1 MAAKLEQSVGW
12 FNTRWK
18 VFPGTVEVRTE
29 HGELILGELVEGGIL
44 GNEVGTG
51 LLQLFQPDFS
61 AWGWRRL
68 MAWGMAPAADK
79 VMAAPQ
85 PSESAW

>member
-1 MAAKLEQSVGW
+1 MAAKLEQPVGW

-29 HGELILGELVEGGIL
+29 HSELILGELVEGGIL
-44 GNEVGTG
+44 GNKVGTG
-51 LLQLFQPDFS
+51 LLQLSQPDFS

-68 MAWGMAPAADK
+68 MACGLAPAADK
-79 VMAAPQ
+79 AMAA
-85 PSESAW
+85 SELAW

>member
-1 MAAKLEQSVGW
+1 MSSSKTGAACRLVSIQ
-12 FNTRWK
+12 WK

-29 HGELILGELVEGGIL
+29 EHSEFILGELMEGGSL
-44 GNEVGTG
+44 GKEVGTG
-51 LLQLFQPDFS
+51 LSQPDFS

-68 MAWGMAPAADK
+68 MACGMAPAADK

-85 PSESAW
+85 PSE